1 MRVLI
6 VLIIGLALTGCAL
19 YDPPPKPM
27 KLASEIPPQEWCG
40 EVLMLFENP
49 YLDADTKQAVLEATR
64 NRECSAANPT

>member
-27 KLASEIPPQEWCG
+27 KLASEMPPQEGCG
-40 EVLMLFENP
+40 EALMLFANA
-49 YLDADTKQAVLEATR
+49 YLDADTKQAVLEAMR
-64 NRECSAANPT
+64 NRECSANPT

>member
-27 KLASEIPPQEWCG
+27 KLASEMPPQEGAAKRSCFSQ
-40 EVLMLFENP
+40 M
-49 YLDADTKQAVLEATR
+49 YLDADTKQAVLEAMR
-64 NRECSAANPT
+64 NRECSANPT

>member
-1 MRVLI
+1 MRALI

-27 KLASEIPPQEWCG
+27 KLASEMSPQEWCG
-40 EVLMLFENP
+40 EG
-49 YLDADTKQAVLEATR
+49 TKQAVLEAVR

>member
-27 KLASEIPPQEWCG
+27 KLASEMPPQEGCG
-40 EVLMLFENP
+40 EALMIFANP
-49 YLDADTKQAVLEATR
+49 YLDADTKQAVLEAMR
-64 NRECSAANPT
+64 NRECPT

>member
-27 KLASEIPPQEWCG
+27 KLASEIGAAKRSCFSQ
-40 EVLMLFENP
+40 M
-49 YLDADTKQAVLEATR
+49 YLDADTKQAVLEAMR
-64 NRECSAANPT
+64 NRECSANPT